1 MSQTK
6 YDDIQQ
12 KLQCVFKS
20 GAQCKKTKQLVKVPK
35 LKRFILTTDVRVS
48 KNVLENL
55 QGSSDSQHWS
65 NTDLIW

>member
-20 GAQCKKTKQLVKVPK
+20 GAQCKKKATGEGSQAEKVY
-35 LKRFILTTDVRVS
+35 IDY
-48 KNVLENL
+48 
-55 QGSSDSQHWS
+55 
-65 NTDLIW
+65 

>member
-20 GAQCKKTKQLVKVPK
+20 GAKNKATGEGSQAEKVY
-35 LKRFILTTDVRVS
+35 IDY
-48 KNVLENL
+48 
-55 QGSSDSQHWS
+55 
-65 NTDLIW
+65 